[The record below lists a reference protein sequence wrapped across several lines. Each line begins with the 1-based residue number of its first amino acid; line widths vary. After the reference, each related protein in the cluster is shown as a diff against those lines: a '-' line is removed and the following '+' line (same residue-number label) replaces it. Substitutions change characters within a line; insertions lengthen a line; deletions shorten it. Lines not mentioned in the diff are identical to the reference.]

1 MIKIVYEKRRE
12 EILVE
17 YNCVAAAG
25 EGCLETSITTD
36 IISIFVTFVSSEN

>member
-1 MIKIVYEKRRE
+1 MIKIVYEKSRE

-25 EGCLETSITTD
+25 EGCLETGITTD
-36 IISIFVTFVSSEN
+36 IIRIFVTFISSEN